1 MLFKNQCYLFFQ
13 GNRRIQELEEKIERI
28 GREYEEVR
36 VILKSIICLNDCQNE
51 ELVNYLERDNIG
63 YFTNIKLSS
72 WSELLASTARKLS
85 ALLLE
90 YP

>member
-1 MLFKNQCYLFFQ
+1 M
-13 GNRRIQELEEKIERI
+13 
-28 GREYEEVR
+28 
-36 VILKSIICLNDCQNE
+36 ILKAIICLNDCLNE
-51 ELVNYLERDNIG
+51 ELVNYLEDNIG

>member
-1 MLFKNQCYLFFQ
+1 MLFKTNAIFFFQ

-28 GREYEEVR
+28 GREYEEVKM
-36 VILKSIICLNDCQNE
+36 ILKAIICLNDCLNE
-51 ELVNYLERDNIG
+51 ELVNYLEDNIG

>member
-1 MLFKNQCYLFFQ
+1 M
-13 GNRRIQELEEKIERI
+13 
-28 GREYEEVR
+28 
-36 VILKSIICLNDCQNE
+36 ILKAIICLNDCLNE

>member
-1 MLFKNQCYLFFQ
+1 MLFKTNAISFFQ

-36 VILKSIICLNDCQNE
+36 VILKSIICLNDCLNE